1 MARPR
6 GFDEQEV
13 LRQATALFGYEGFDA
28 VSVDRL
34 TSVLG
39 LSRASF
45 YKIHGSKH
53 GLMRAAL
60 EQVCDRAR
68 AGEVTHD
75 TQNLVLVALL
85 ELAPHHDGLRA
96 LTERAVGLCFDD
108 DPRRLGER
116 LLIRAR
122 RTPPHREEGD
132 RA

>member
-13 LRQATALFGYEGFDA
+13 LRQATALFGREGFDA

-34 TSVLG
+34 TSALG

-60 EQVCDRAR
+60 EQVCDRAS
-68 AGEVTHD
+68 ADEVPD
-75 TQNLVLVALL
+75 DARDLVLVALL
-85 ELAPHHDGLRA
+85 ELAPRHAGLRA
-96 LTERAVGLCFDD
+96 LTERAVALCFDD

-122 RTPPHREEGD
+122 RNPPHREEGD
-132 RA
+132 QP